1 VLQNLAQV
9 QEEKLPTEAIDV
21 YTSRAENALKG
32 TFIRDCSEEDIKP
45 KLTLIFSMIGLRPQH
60 YPVGEEKKN
69 LHDYLRLKF
78 ANKTLNELVLAFDL
92 AINNELDI
100 KPDEVK
106 VYDQFT
112 IAYLAQIMAAYKK
125 WLYNIYQTK
134 KPVKPVEMIGDKKEL
149 TDEEKADWIC
159 EWKGK
164 EDINIELIP
173 LLFYEFL
180 DGKKIIN
187 LTAQEKWEYTERATT
202 YVKTRLHEDI
212 STCKTTDALRA
223 LNQFEQQE
231 KTGFE
236 GEFKGRIVNRAKR
249 LIVFDY
255 LKGIIQ

>member
-1 VLQNLAQV
+1 VQNLAQARV
-9 QEEKLPTEAIDV
+9 EQLPIETIDV
-21 YTSRAENALKG
+21 YSNRAENALKDV
-32 TFIRDCSEEDIKP
+32 FIRDCSEDEIKP
-45 KLTLIFSMIGLRPQH
+45 KLTLIFSMVGLRPQH
-60 YPVGEEKKN
+60 YPTGDEKKN

-78 ANKTLNELVLAFDL
+78 ANKTLSELVLAFDL

-134 KPVKPVEMIGDKKEL
+134 KPVKPVEMIDDKKEL

-180 DGKKIIN
+180 DSKKIIS
-187 LTAQEKWEYTERATT
+187 LTKQEKWEYTERATT

-212 STCKTTDALRA
+212 SNCKTTDALRA
-223 LNQFEQQE
+223 MNEFEKQE
-231 KTGFE
+231 KSGFE

-255 LKGIIQ
+255 LKGHIE

>member
-1 VLQNLAQV
+1 M

-78 ANKTLNELVLAFDL
+78 ANKTLSELVLAFDL

-134 KPVKPVEMIGDKKEL
+134 KPVKPVEMIGDKKDL
-149 TDEEKADWIC
+149 TDEEKWEWINDW
-159 EWKGK
+159 KAK
-164 EDINIELIP
+164 EEINIELIP
-173 LLFYEFL
+173 IMFYDFL
-180 DGKKIIN
+180 DANKVLN
-187 LTAQEKWEYTERATT
+187 VTSAQKWEYVDKATR
-202 YVKTRLHEDI
+202 YVKAKLHEDI
-212 STCKTTDALRA
+212 SVCKTTDALREF
-223 LNQFEQQE
+223 NKFEQQE
-231 KTGFE
+231 KDGFE
-236 GEFKGRIVNRAKR
+236 GEFKGRILNRAKR
-249 LIVFDY
+249 LTVYDY
-255 LKGIIQ
+255 LKPTP